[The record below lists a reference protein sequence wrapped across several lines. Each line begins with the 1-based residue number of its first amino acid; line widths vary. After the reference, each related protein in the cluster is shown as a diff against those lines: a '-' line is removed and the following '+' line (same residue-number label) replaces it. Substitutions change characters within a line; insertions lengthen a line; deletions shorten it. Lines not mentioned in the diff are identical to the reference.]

1 MEGYKTCKNCILAEE
16 GCTYNI
22 PIKKRGP
29 PSGYAESLENK
40 LQRIESI
47 LTKASSSRK
56 RDQSLERKDISAETL
71 NDVIIRRMMAS
82 NVSKQQ
88 QLRSIDK
95 DLFISL
101 VHAIIPPV
109 GLCLQ
114 KNKCV
119 LQVQK
124 EESANFDEQIDA
136 IDDAIDST
144 FIHSRDDVRTIDQ
157 WVQKMVGIDKDLC
170 DRLLRVYFAHIH
182 PSTPVVNKAVFLQ
195 EYRGIRPNF
204 PSALLL
210 IAICL
215 TTVRYIRLRTAFG
228 DAEDLND
235 SKPWNLS
242 DKTSNSLFDRLSK
255 YVFKRSCWNLTA
267 VQAAIL
273 ILVVPFKQQRWE
285 KHWLINSRGLQGCLL
300 LKLNRSSEALDIS
313 HDEKETRR
321 RCWWSAYILDRL
333 YSAESGKPLGVLDED
348 CDELY
353 PSEFASYD
361 EVMDVMTET
370 DQHLPRFPSLDEKTA
385 QQYKG
390 DIPLY
395 RPFVHMIKLSKILGI
410 TLQNLY
416 TPKAQT
422 YCAEHGSDAIV
433 AFLDNE
439 LSNWRASFPPL
450 SETSGQTSIFPTS
463 GIISLVYYT
472 NLILLHR
479 PFIKVNK
486 DSNKN
491 TKLSAQTSLAICT
504 SAATKIVEISK
515 KMRHKDYILVS
526 CGYAFYPI
534 VTATLIH
541 IFNACN
547 PEKTI
552 SDPAKINLLESL
564 DIIDK
569 LNHTMSSENAIEMMI
584 RKSVL
589 RSKLCTHDST
599 FAKMLHGQEQ
609 QPKEVQEDKAN
620 SDFGWLDNFY
630 DASQQANQNNIP
642 IPSNDNS
649 NLALLQQQQQQ
660 QIANMND
667 MYSIRQFNFNPVS
680 QNVIEQSNILQWYPL
695 LPSYNFNTPVPPLH
709 TVPSQAA
716 SYDTLH
722 NHLMLTGM
730 DNNSEQANTFTMPLI
745 SHDSMNLFEN
755 SSFWGTPDSTSFCSS
770 LYDYLFQ

>member
-1 MEGYKTCKNCILAEE
+1 MEGYKTCKNCILAKE

-40 LQRIESI
+40 LRRIESI
-47 LTKASSSRK
+47 LTKASSIRK
-56 RDQSLERKDISAETL
+56 RDRSPERKDISAEKL
-71 NDVIIRRMMAS
+71 NDVIIRRMIAS
-82 NVSKQQ
+82 NASKQQ
-88 QLRSIDK
+88 QLKSINK
-95 DLFISL
+95 DLFIDL

-114 KNKCV
+114 KNKDV

-124 EESANFDEQIDA
+124 EESANLDEKIDV

-144 FIHSRDDVRTIDQ
+144 FIRSRDEVRTIDQ

-170 DRLLRVYFAHIH
+170 DRLLRV
-182 PSTPVVNKAVFLQ
+182 TPVVNKTVFLQ

-204 PSALLL
+204 PPALLL

-228 DAEDLND
+228 DTEDLND
-235 SKPWNLS
+235 GKPWNLS

-255 YVFKRSCWNLTA
+255 YVFKRSRWNLTA
-267 VQAAIL
+267 IQTAIL
-273 ILVVPFKQQRWE
+273 ILVVPFKEQRWE
-285 KHWLINSRGLQGCLL
+285 RHWLISSRGLQGCLL

-422 YCAEHGSDAIV
+422 YCVEHGSDAIV

-450 SETSGQTSIFPTS
+450 SETSDQTSIFPTS

-491 TKLSAQTSLAICT
+491 TKFSAQTSLAICT

-515 KMRHKDYILVS
+515 KMRYKDYILVS

-547 PEKTI
+547 PEKSV
-552 SDPAKINLLESL
+552 SDPAKMNLLESL
-564 DIIDK
+564 DMIDK
-569 LNHTMSSENAIEMMI
+569 LNHTMSSEDAIEMMI

-589 RSKLCTHDST
+589 RSKLCTHDPV

-609 QPKEVQEDKAN
+609 KPKEVEEDKAN
-620 SDFGWLDNFY
+620 PDFGWLDNLY
-630 DASQQANQNNIP
+630 DASQQVNQNNLP
-642 IPSNDNS
+642 TSSNNNS

-660 QIANMND
+660 QQQQRTTNMND

-709 TVPSQAA
+709 TVPSQAV

-730 DNNSEQANTFTMPLI
+730 NNNIEQTNTFTMPLI
-745 SHDSMNLFEN
+745 SHDSMDLFEN
-755 SSFWGTPDSTSFCSS
+755 SSFWGTPDSTGFCSS

>member
-1 MEGYKTCKNCILAEE
+1 MPSHELSR
-16 GCTYNI
+16 
-22 PIKKRGP
+22 IKKRGP

-40 LQRIESI
+40 LRRIESI

-56 RDQSLERKDISAETL
+56 RNQLSPERKDISAETL

-88 QLRSIDK
+88 QLKSINK

-114 KNKCV
+114 KNRNS
-119 LQVQK
+119 LQIQK
-124 EESANFDEQIDA
+124 EESANLDEQIDS

-144 FIHSRDDVRTIDQ
+144 FIRSRDEVRTIDQ
-157 WVQKMVGIDKDLC
+157 WVQKMVGIDKDLS
-170 DRLLRVYFAHIH
+170 DRLLKVYFAHIH
-182 PSTPVVNKAVFLQ
+182 PSTPVVNKTIFLQ

-210 IAICL
+210 IVIFL
-215 TTVRYIRLRTAFG
+215 TTVRYIRSRTVFG
-228 DAEDLND
+228 DAEALND
-235 SKPWNLS
+235 GKPWNLS
-242 DKTSNSLFDRLSK
+242 EKTSNSLFDRLSK
-255 YVFKRSCWNLTA
+255 YVFKRARWNLTA

-273 ILVVPFKQQRWE
+273 ILVVPFKEHRWE
-285 KHWLINSRGLQGCLL
+285 KHWLISSRGLQGCLL
-300 LKLNRSSEALDIS
+300 LKLNKSSEALDIS

-450 SETSGQTSIFPTS
+450 SETSDQASIFPTS

-479 PFIKVNK
+479 PFIRVNK

-491 TKLSAQTSLAICT
+491 IKFSAQTSLAICT

-515 KMRHKDYILVS
+515 KMAYKDYILVS

-547 PEKTI
+547 PEKAI
-552 SDPAKINLLESL
+552 SGPAKMNLLESL
-564 DIIDK
+564 NMIDK
-569 LNHTMSSENAIEMMI
+569 LNHAMSSEDAIEMMI

-589 RSKLCTHDST
+589 RSKLCTQDPT

-609 QPKEVQEDKAN
+609 QPEEAEEEKAN
-620 SDFGWLDNFY
+620 SDFGWLDNLY
-630 DASQQANQNNIP
+630 DTSQQVNQNNIP
-642 IPSNDNS
+642 TSSNNNSS
-649 NLALLQQQQQQ
+649 NLALLQQQ

-667 MYSIRQFNFNPVS
+667 MYSIRQFNFNPAS

-695 LPSYNFNTPVPPLH
+695 LPSYSLNTPVPPLH

-730 DNNSEQANTFTMPLI
+730 SNTIEQTNTFTMPLI
-745 SHDSMNLFEN
+745 SHDSMDLFEN